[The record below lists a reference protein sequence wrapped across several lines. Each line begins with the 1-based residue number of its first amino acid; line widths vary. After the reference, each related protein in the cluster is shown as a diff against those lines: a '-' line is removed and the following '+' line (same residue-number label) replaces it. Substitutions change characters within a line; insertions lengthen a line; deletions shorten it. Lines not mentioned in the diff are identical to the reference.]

1 MYNWRFDQGRLQ
13 YFQIDEI
20 KKIAQAL
27 SDIDGVKKP
36 AVNEKDVVREVLKH
50 YSNLP
55 FKPNSYTVWRNYG
68 RVFEIMLLATTS
80 HDRIQAT
87 NFCKYIANN
96 PDGFDSDEYLAYF
109 SQNFYYSSPIFEN
122 YDYSGPRVYPC
133 LVIIKFL
140 ISEFIIKGKDHVT
153 IDEICTHLVPNNPI
167 GHEDIIFYSKLKP
180 KNYSGDSRQLRELV
194 RFISQFSFLK
204 WQNPKLFIDTRDKVE
219 LLAIEKLMTPQISQ
233 NYSDKTKAI
242 LNMGAGIKS
251 TQAKFGSIT
260 LTTHDHDHD
269 HDDIAFTEGAKIK
282 VTHVRAERSNKL
294 RNFYFEKISNAHIC
308 RMCELDTARKYPWS
322 DHVIELHHLLPLSS
336 PIRVE
341 KNNTSLKDLV
351 GLCPSCHRAT
361 HKFYSKWF
369 SKTKTHDFISYEQAM
384 DVYNKAKSQV
394 KI

>member
-1 MYNWRFDQGRLQ
+1 MHNWRFDQGRLQ

-27 SDIDGVKKP
+27 SDLDGVKKP
-36 AVNEKDVVREVLKH
+36 AANEKDVVREVLKH

-55 FKPNSYTVWRNYG
+55 FLPNDYTVWRNYG
-68 RVFEIMLLATTS
+68 RVFEIMLLATSS
-80 HDRIQAT
+80 HDRILAT
-87 NFCKYIANN
+87 NFCKYIAKN
-96 PDGFDSDEYLAYF
+96 PDGLDSDDYLAYF

-122 YDYSGPRVYPC
+122 YDYSGSRVYPC

-140 ISEFIIKGKDHVT
+140 ISELLIKGKDYIT
-153 IDEICTHLVPNNPI
+153 IDEICTYLVPNSPI

-180 KNYSGDSRQLRELV
+180 KNYNDDPRQLRELV

-204 WQNPKLFIDTRDKVE
+204 WENPKLFIEARDKTE
-219 LLAIEKLMTPQISQ
+219 LLAIEKLMTPRISK
-233 NYSDKTKAI
+233 NYPNETEAI
-242 LNMGAGIKS
+242 LDMGEGINS
-251 TQAKFGSIT
+251 TQKTFGSIT
-260 LTTHDHDHD
+260 LTAHD
-269 HDDIAFTEGAKIK
+269 HDDVEFTEGAKIR

-294 RNFYFEKISNAHIC
+294 RNFYFNKIPDAHIC

-322 DHVIELHHLLPLSS
+322 GHVIELHHLLPLSS

-341 KNNTSLKDLV
+341 KNITSLKDLV

-369 SKTKTHDFISYEQAM
+369 SQTKTNDFSSYEQAM
-384 DVYNKAKSQV
+384 DVYNTAKSQV
-394 KI
+394 KN